1 MKLVLIQVTLL
12 TAIVGLFAALA
23 RDPVVGRWGAAGQ
36 DALFAAAAA
45 CWVGAVVAAVPLGVI
60 ATCRPAWVARAAFAG
75 TAVRMLVTGGLALGY
90 QVLVDVHLTAFLLC
104 LLIGY
109 LILLAAET
117 GLAVVL
123 IRRALLRP
131 AAGGE

>member
-1 MKLVLIQVTLL
+1 MKLALIQVTLL
-12 TAIVGLFAALA
+12 TALVGLFAAIA

-36 DALFAAAAA
+36 SALFAAVVV
-45 CWVGAVVAAVPLGVI
+45 CWGGAVVAAVPLGVV
-60 ATCRPAWVARAAFAG
+60 ATYRPAWVAQAAFAG

-90 QVLVDVHLTAFLLC
+90 QLLVDVHLTAFLLC

-123 IRRALLRP
+123 IRRALVRP

>member
-1 MKLVLIQVTLL
+1 MKLALIQVTLL
-12 TAIVGLFAALA
+12 TALVGLFAAIA

-36 DALFAAAAA
+36 SALFAAAVV
-45 CWVGAVVAAVPLGVI
+45 CWGGAVVAAVPLGVV
-60 ATCRPAWVARAAFAG
+60 ATYRPAWVAQAAFAG
-75 TAVRMLVTGGLALGY
+75 TAVRMLVTGGLVLGY
-90 QVLVDVHLTAFLLC
+90 QLLVDVHLTAFLLC

-123 IRRALLRP
+123 IRRALVRP